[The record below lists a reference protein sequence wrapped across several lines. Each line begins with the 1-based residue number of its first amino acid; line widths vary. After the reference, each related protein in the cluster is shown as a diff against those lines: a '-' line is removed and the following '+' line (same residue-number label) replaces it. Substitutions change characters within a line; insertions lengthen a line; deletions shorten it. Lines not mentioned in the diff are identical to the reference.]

1 MIEPMNDCVCRVFV
15 QTYQPLVFGAL
26 FDHTGRMEERC
37 PLDDVLDMLRVRG
50 ALMAHIRAHAP
61 WGMRLPRADGAT
73 FHAVTAGTCWV
84 RMPGQVPRE
93 LLPGD
98 VVLLPAGAGHIIASD
113 RTGPAR
119 AWDRAAKAKARDAGG
134 EILLDG
140 PGNSAQIICAAYEYD
155 HEVAHPLL
163 SLLPAMLVVSG
174 QEMSDGDAVQTAV
187 RLLRHELSSVAAGR
201 GTIIDRL
208 IDVLFVHVIRTW
220 VAGDNDGAT
229 SWLGALRD
237 PIVARA
243 LTVMHSAPASP
254 WTIELLAREVSLSR
268 ATLTRRFTMLVGE
281 APLSYL
287 TRWRMDLAARQLRDT
302 NDAVSAIAHR
312 VGYTS
317 EFAFSRAFSR
327 VRGRPPGRYRA
338 DVRATTVSE
347 R

>member
-1 MIEPMNDCVCRVFV
+1 LSGWIEHIDAVE
-15 QTYQPLVFGAL
+15 Q
-26 FDHTGRMEERC
+26 RC
-37 PLDDVLDMLRVRG
+37 PLDDVLDLLRVRG
-50 ALMAHIRAHAP
+50 SLMAHIRAHAP
-61 WGMRLPRADGAT
+61 WGMHLPRATGAA
-73 FHAVTAGTCWV
+73 FHAVTAGSCWV
-84 RMPGQVPRE
+84 RMPGQAPRE

-98 VVLLPAGAGHIIASD
+98 VVLLPTGAAHVIASD

-119 AWDRAAKAKARDAGG
+119 QWDRTAKARARNAAG

-140 PGNSAQIICAAYEYD
+140 AGNSTHVICAAYDYD
-155 HEVAHPLL
+155 REVAHPLL

-174 QEMSDGDAVQTAV
+174 QEMSDGSAVQTAL
-187 RLLRHELSSVAAGR
+187 RLLRHELSSAAAGR

-220 VAGDNDGAT
+220 LAGDDDRGT
-229 SWLGALRD
+229 SWVGALRD
-237 PIVARA
+237 PIVGRA
-243 LTVMHSAPASP
+243 LTAMHSAPAAP
-254 WTIELLAREVSLSR
+254 WTIELLAREVSFSR
-268 ATLTRRFTMLVGE
+268 ATLTRRFTALVGE

-338 DVRATTVSE
+338 DVRATSVSG